1 MILNFNKIASG
12 KFFDVSPVNYKVS
25 IICNFIKICKVIKLY
40 DFIKIFELT
49 KICKILN
56 KISQQK
62 NFQDYLE
69 SFHHN
74 IILNFFY

>member
-40 DFIKIFELT
+40 DFIKNFELT
-49 KICKILN
+49 KIYKIKKN
-56 KISQQK
+56 SSTK
-62 NFQDYLE
+62 NFQD
-69 SFHHN
+69 
-74 IILNFFY
+74 

>member
-40 DFIKIFELT
+40 DFIKNFELT
-49 KICKILN
+49 KICKI
-56 KISQQK
+56 
-62 NFQDYLE
+62 
-69 SFHHN
+69 
-74 IILNFFY
+74 